1 MDKTNEYVLNRVLD
15 IASQSSV
22 LKSKFKKEV
31 LDEVFDKRRDGKET
45 EEVREELERIQREID
60 DIEHHIAHATV
71 EMSLNEDYRS
81 IGSKVV
87 LVMRQD

>member
-31 LDEVFDKRRDGKET
+31 LDEEDKRRDVKET
-45 EEVREELERIQREID
+45 EKKLEKKLERIQREID

-81 IGSKVV
+81 GSKVV
-87 LVMRQD
+87 SMRQD